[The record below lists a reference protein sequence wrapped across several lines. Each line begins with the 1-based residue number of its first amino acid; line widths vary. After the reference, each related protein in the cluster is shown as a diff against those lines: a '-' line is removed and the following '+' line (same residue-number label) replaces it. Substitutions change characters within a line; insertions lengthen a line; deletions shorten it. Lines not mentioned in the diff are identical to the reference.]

1 MSNMRAGQQPAM
13 LESCVTFVEIYDLA
27 QTVEADH
34 GRLPQSNDA
43 GERAPSSAADID
55 PMVTDMFILHI
66 KRVSCIS
73 KLPLKD
79 QAQHVSSRWPVH
91 WSVKHQV
98 RRSMALGR
106 HSPVQKRALIGKE
119 GLCFC
124 SPERRHP
131 SRALRSK
138 DALQA
143 TPAARRG
150 ETCSSR
156 PADGGQ

>member
-1 MSNMRAGQQPAM
+1 MRAGRHPAM
-13 LESCVTFVEIYDLA
+13 LKSFVTRVEFYSTA
-27 QTVEADH
+27 RTVEANH
-34 GRLPQSNDA
+34 GRLPQSTDA

-66 KRVSCIS
+66 KRTSYII
-73 KLPLKD
+73 KLHLRD
-79 QAQHVSSRWPVH
+79 QARHVLSRWPVH
-91 WSVKHQV
+91 RSVKHQA

-106 HSPVQKRALIGKE
+106 HSPVQKRALICKE
-119 GLCFC
+119 GLSFC

-150 ETCSSR
+150 ENCSSR
-156 PADGGQ
+156 PADGG